1 MSEQNTPTA
10 ATPLSAL
17 AERANSSDAWWKADA
32 LDQRSELELPTRV
45 LVVLENAGITTV
57 EQLKAAGPNRLRQLE
72 GIGRK
77 ASVIGGVVD
86 NKQVHMKTTGFYG
99 IPAQV
104 SKSLAYDSRR
114 HS

>member
-1 MSEQNTPTA
+1 MTGKQMLITEMEEIMSEQNTPTA

-17 AERANSSDAWWKADA
+17 AERANSSGAWWKADA

-72 GIGRK
+72 GIGKLAFNQIIDLLR
-77 ASVIGGVVD
+77 ALDRQPDGGE
-86 NKQVHMKTTGFYG
+86 N
-99 IPAQV
+99 
-104 SKSLAYDSRR
+104 
-114 HS
+114 